1 MTRRNAT
8 LEALRSGAADACAWL
23 VLGAPAIAELA
34 VSSGLPTVVFDLQHG
49 LWDRASLEAGI
60 GAVRT
65 SGTPLVRVA
74 ENTPF
79 AIGSALDAGAVG
91 VIVPLVDTAE
101 QARAAVAAA
110 RYPPHG
116 NRSTGGVRPLADF
129 AAYQRF
135 AERGILV
142 AVMIETTAAVAAVDA
157 IATVPGVDLLFI
169 GPGDLGLS
177 LAAERRPAS
186 ASAFEDAVARVLAAG
201 RAHGV
206 PVGIFTPDAESARRR
221 IDQGFRFVA
230 ASNDL
235 GALRAGFT
243 EAAARTGSA

>member
-1 MTRRNAT
+1 MTRRNPT
-8 LEALRSGAADACAWL
+8 LDALRSGAADACAWL
-23 VLGAPAIAELA
+23 LLGAPAIAELA
-34 VSSGLPTVVFDLQHG
+34 VTSGLATVVFDLQHG

-65 SGTPLVRVA
+65 TGTPLVRVA

-116 NRSTGGVRPLADF
+116 NRSTGGVRPLEDF

-142 AVMIETTAAVAAVDA
+142 AVMIETAAAVAAVDA
-157 IATVPGVDLLFI
+157 IAAVPGVDLLFV
-169 GPGDLGLS
+169 GPSDLGLS
-177 LAAERRPAS
+177 LAAERRP

-243 EAAARTGSA
+243 AAAARTGSA